1 MERRRETVRMQVDA
15 YTRVCLTAI
24 AVLLTLTVI
33 GLWSDRG
40 PGGRAAQARTYSPN
54 DKDAPDRAAQTD
66 TSAEKARVEQV
77 SPFVGLREE
86 TIKSN
91 EKLQEL
97 INVLRSG
104 EVKVQVVKGEKG
116 ERAEKAEQP
125 ADKPEK
131 PEGDKDDSQ

>member
-15 YTRVCLTAI
+15 YTRLCLTAI

-40 PGGRAAQARTYSPN
+40 PGTPAAQARTYSPN
-54 DKDAPDRAAQTD
+54 DKDAPDRAKED
-66 TSAEKARVEQV
+66 TPAEKTRATEV
-77 SPFVGLREE
+77 SPFVGVREE
-86 TIKSN
+86 IVKTN
-91 EKLQEL
+91 EKLQEVL
-97 INVLRSG
+97 TILRSG

-116 ERAEKAEQP
+116 ERTEKPEPA

-131 PEGDKDDSQ
+131 AEGDKDGSQ

>member
-33 GLWSDRG
+33 GLWGERG
-40 PGGRAAQARTYSPN
+40 PGAPAAQARTYAAS
-54 DKDAPDRAAQTD
+54 DKDAPGKGSED
-66 TSAEKARVEQV
+66 TTADKARVEQV

-86 TIKSN
+86 AVKTN
-91 EKLQEL
+91 EKLQEV
-97 INVLRSG
+97 INCLRSG

-116 ERAEKAEQP
+116 ERAEKSEPA

-131 PEGDKDDSQ
+131 PEGDKDGSQ